1 MTKMSYEQ
9 KKRRVG
15 WVFILPWAVGSLL
28 FFLIPL
34 VQSAMYAFSKL
45 HISGGSYSLSWV
57 GFSNFIEA
65 FTLDSEFVRKVTAAI
80 GRMLYQTPLIVLFSL
95 FIAIVLNQKFL
106 GRTFVRGV
114 FFLPVIIANGVIITI
129 INGDIMSQAI
139 MASSSSSQLFQAELL
154 GDLLFESGLNQ
165 NFVNAITGVV
175 DNMFSLIWKFGVQV
189 LIFLAGLQSID
200 PALYEAGRIDGATG
214 WESFWKITFPLLM
227 PMVLLNL
234 IFTIVDSFTDYANEV
249 MAYINSKQVTMELE
263 YSAALSWIYFLFV
276 MIIIGAVYLLI
287 NRWTEF

>member
-1 MTKMSYEQ
+1 MTKMSYEL

-15 WVFILPWAVGSLL
+15 WIFILPWAVGSLL

-45 HISGGSYSLSWV
+45 QISGGSYSLSWV
-57 GFSNFIEA
+57 GFSNFIKA
-65 FTLDSEFVRKVTAAI
+65 FTLDSEFVRKVTEAM
-80 GRMLYQTPLIVLFSL
+80 GNMLYQTPLIVLFSL

-139 MASSSSSQLFQAELL
+139 MAGSSSSQLFQAELL

-165 NFVNAITGVV
+165 DFVNAVTGVV

-200 PALYEAGRIDGATG
+200 PALYEASRIDGATG

-234 IFTIVDSFTDYANEV
+234 IFTIVDSFTDYSNEV
-249 MAYINSKQVTMELE
+249 MAYINGKQVTMELE

-276 MIIIGAVYLLI
+276 MLVIGLVYLLI
-287 NRWTEF
+287 NRRTEY